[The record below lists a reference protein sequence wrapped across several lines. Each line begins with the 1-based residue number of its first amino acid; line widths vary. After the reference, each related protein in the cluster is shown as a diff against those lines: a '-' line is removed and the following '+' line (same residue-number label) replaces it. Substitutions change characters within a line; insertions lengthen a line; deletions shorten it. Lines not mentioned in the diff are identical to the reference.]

1 MVEIDRYLSDLTE
14 LLKDSFGNRLVYAG
28 LQGSYL
34 REEATE
40 DSDIDIMVVIEGLTV
55 ADLGT
60 YRALIESLNHADKS
74 CGFIC
79 SKSDLANWNPLE
91 IANLLGSTKDYFGEL
106 RALVP
111 DYSDQDIRNFV
122 KLSVNNLYHEICH
135 RYIHAAHEK
144 SVADLPGTYKGVFFI
159 LQNIYYLTH
168 REFVRTKAE
177 LLELLTGK
185 DYEVLKRGMELNTG
199 VPHDFQSSFE
209 ILFLWCQ
216 QTMKSV

>member
-1 MVEIDRYLSDLTE
+1 M
-14 LLKDSFGNRLVYAG
+14 G

-40 DSDIDIMVVIEGLTV
+40 NSDIDIMVVIEGLTV

-106 RALVP
+106 LALVP

-122 KLSVNNLYHEICH
+122 KMSVNNLYHELCH
-135 RYIHAAHEK
+135 RYVHGSEENLQEA
-144 SVADLPGTYKGVFFI
+144 LPFCYKGVFFI
-159 LQNIYYLTH
+159 LQNLQYLRTE
-168 REFVRTKAE
+168 EFFGTKAAMLEKLRGKDRMVMERSLMLNRGEAFNFADSFE
-177 LLELLTGK
+177 LL
-185 DYEVLKRGMELNTG
+185 
-199 VPHDFQSSFE
+199 FS
-209 ILFLWCQ
+209 WCQ
-216 QTMKSV
+216 ETLATI